1 MNEEKSFNPNE
12 TLNVSQSIFNLSHL
26 NSSYRAIIV
35 SIRMVCAVHRTKRW
49 PATGAR
55 DRNIALNLIQKM
67 IAILVVISLMKR
79 ILKITRMRS
88 S

>member
-1 MNEEKSFNPNE
+1 
-12 TLNVSQSIFNLSHL
+12 
-26 NSSYRAIIV
+26 
-35 SIRMVCAVHRTKRW
+35 MVCTVHRTKKW
-49 PATGAR
+49 PAVGVT

-88 S
+88 SLTVKKTNLK